1 MEKSNCIKDINKEH
15 TQTVPF
21 KTVPRQTIPRQE
33 VPEKHYPTRHYQDK
47 PKPDRATRTNGR
59 KTNSSKANYFFTQT
73 KAPRK
78 NRTKTKSSW
87 VNIPIQMVRG
97 QTVPRQ

>member
-33 VPEKHYPTRHYQDK
+33 VPEKHYPTKQYPDK
-47 PKPDRATRTNGR
+47 KYLRNIIQPDTTRTNQ
-59 KTNSSKANYFFTQT
+59 NQT
-73 KAPRK
+73 ELPE
-78 NRTKTKSSW
+78 
-87 VNIPIQMVRG
+87 
-97 QTVPRQ
+97 QTVGRQTAAK